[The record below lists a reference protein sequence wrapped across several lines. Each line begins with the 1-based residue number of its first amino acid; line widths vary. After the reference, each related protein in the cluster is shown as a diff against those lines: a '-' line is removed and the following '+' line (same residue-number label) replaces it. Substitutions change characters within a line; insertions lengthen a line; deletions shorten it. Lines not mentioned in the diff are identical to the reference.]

1 MRPYF
6 NFGTCILSYAWTSN
20 WTLIVFLTLHTRVWI
35 YFVKKI
41 INQFTEN
48 QNCQSCLNAVLQ
60 TCLVPNWLTQI
71 NHNCTQLPCK
81 TELEKWITYS
91 SSDFDLPN
99 RIIHYLLW
107 LTFSMAQTAD
117 WTYQTYDYIRF
128 TTVESK
134 WFQHLPDYHSASCS
148 WIF

>member
-6 NFGTCILSYAWTSN
+6 NFGIFILSYAWTSN
-20 WTLIVFLTLHTRVWI
+20 WTLIVFLTLHTRVWVYI
-35 YFVKKI
+35 VKKI

-48 QNCQSCLNAVLQ
+48 RNCQSCLDAVLQ
-60 TCLVPNWLTQI
+60 TCLVLNWLTQI

-81 TELEKWITYS
+81 IELEKWSMYS

-107 LTFSMAQTAD
+107 LTFCMAQTAD

-128 TTVESK
+128 TIVESK
-134 WFQHLPDYHSASCS
+134 WFQHHSASCS